1 MARLFRSHQ
10 LAVLVAVALALA
22 ACSAGGTPSAAP
34 SDGSSGAAPTDPI
47 SPPVARTT
55 PDVLADQAA
64 LDGSTIAVTGFFTTD
79 GTTHLVC
86 DAVLESYPPQCGGA
100 VIEVLGTVPPEAVA
114 MLESPDEPDLARVA
128 WGNVEIR
135 GTFHAAV
142 GDARPTLEL
151 SEIRIVS

>member
-1 MARLFRSHQ
+1 MTRLPRPHQ
-10 LAVLVAVALALA
+10 LAVLLIVALALA
-22 ACSAGGTPSAAP
+22 ACSAGGTPSATP
-34 SDGSSGAAPTDPI
+34 SDPSSGAAPNEPTI
-47 SPPVARTT
+47 PPVARTT

-64 LDGSTIAVTGFFTTD
+64 LDGTVIAVAGFFTTD
-79 GTTHLVC
+79 GTIHKVC

-100 VIEVLGTVPPEAVA
+100 VIEVVGTIPAAAVA

-128 WGNVEIR
+128 WGDVEIR

-151 SEIRIVS
+151 SEIRVVP